1 MRKLTVLLLI
11 SLFFCGFMPQ
21 KGPKGAVPSG
31 GAVQPSEP
39 LRHTDIPDSLI
50 PLYEYTDAVRL
61 IYGERD
67 TAAGRRA
74 LLRAVEHDSTYA
86 PALYMLG
93 IEAETHDS
101 LAAEEYSRR
110 AYMADTTNRWYTRQY
125 ARTKIL
131 NARYAEALPLYE
143 KLLRDEPRE
152 PDNYRMLAL
161 LYQQQNKPYS
171 ALVIL
176 DSAEVRFGRQ
186 PILSQIKR
194 GLLVGTRQFDKALAE
209 SEAIVADDPYDI
221 DGYIALGELYAAW
234 GRDSLA
240 LASFGRA
247 REIDSASLEV
257 QMALGDF
264 YNRRGDYRRY
274 LHTVDEVFRNDALP
288 VGDKLRQWERIT
300 SDRSFYGQHYLQISD
315 LIRTLM
321 MKYPDNDEVTAAY
334 AGHLL
339 ASGESDTALELYK
352 RRIAEHPDVKSN
364 YEWVID
370 IENIIFNRHDSV
382 TKYIGEA
389 LRRFPDDFAL
399 LMREGSVL
407 GIMKRYDE
415 AERSLRRAL
424 RIADTDSLR
433 SVVHAFIGDHFQQR
447 AALIVNPDEKE
458 HFPGLFRA
466 INANPK
472 ARTLMKRCFAEYE
485 QALALDAD
493 NASVLNNYSYFLSEQ
508 DRDIER
514 AVEMGRRATEVAR
527 NNPTYL
533 DTYAWA
539 LHKAGRDAEAKRTM
553 QQALS
558 LDTSKSAELLI
569 HYGDILDALGER
581 FMAEIYWRRALES
594 GYPADAV
601 AARFEQKSDHR

>member
-1 MRKLTVLLLI
+1 MRRLAAIILI
-11 SLFFCGFMPQ
+11 ALFCCGFVPR
-21 KGPKGAVPSG
+21 KSTRAVVPSG
-31 GAVQPSEP
+31 GVQASEQGP
-39 LRHTDIPDSLI
+39 EIPDSLIPDSLI
-50 PLYEYTDAVRL
+50 PLYEYTDAVRMF
-61 IYGERD
+61 YNRRD
-67 TAAGRRA
+67 TAGGRRA
-74 LLRAVEHDSTYA
+74 LRRAIAHDSTYA

-93 IEAETHDS
+93 IDAETYDS

-131 NARYAEALPLYE
+131 NAHYAEAVPLYE
-143 KLLRDEPRE
+143 KLLRDEPQE

-186 PILSQIKR
+186 PVLSQIKR
-194 GLLVGTRQFDKALAE
+194 GLLVGTHQYDKALAE
-209 SEAIVADDPYDI
+209 SEAIVADDPEDI
-221 DGYIALGELYAAW
+221 QAHIALGDLYAAW

-247 REIDSASLEV
+247 KELDSTNLEV

-274 LHTVDEVFRNDALP
+274 LATVDEVFRNDAMP
-288 VGDKLRQWERIT
+288 VGEKLRQWERIT
-300 SDRSFYGQHYLQISD
+300 SDRNFYGQHYLQISD
-315 LIRTLM
+315 LIRTLV
-321 MKYPDNDEVTAAY
+321 MKYPDNDNVIAAY

-352 RRIAEHPDVKSN
+352 RRIAQRPDVKSY

-370 IENIIFNRHDSV
+370 IESYIFNRPDST
-382 TKYIGEA
+382 TKYIAAA
-389 LRRFPDDFAL
+389 LRQFPDDFGL
-399 LMREGSVL
+399 YMREGSALSV
-407 GIMKRYDE
+407 MKRYGD
-415 AERSLRRAL
+415 AERSFRRAL
-424 RIADTDSLR
+424 RLAESDSLR
-433 SVVHAFIGDHFQQR
+433 SVVRGFIGNLCQTQAN
-447 AALIVNPDEKE
+447 AAVNPEGAE
-458 HFPGLFRA
+458 HFPGLFDAMER
-466 INANPK
+466 NAK
-472 ARTLMKRCFAEYE
+472 ARAMMKRCFAEYDR
-485 QALALDAD
+485 ALRLDAD
-493 NASVLNNYSYFLSEQ
+493 NATVLNNYSYFLSEQ
-508 DRDIER
+508 GRDIER
-514 AVEMGRRATEVAR
+514 AVEMGRRATEIER

-558 LDTSKSAELLI
+558 LDRSNSAELLI
-569 HYGDILDALGER
+569 HYGDILASLGER

-601 AARFEQKSDHR
+601 TARFEQQK